1 MSAAGTGRPSPAA
14 PVRLVVLGANN
25 PETIRVINAVNRDE
39 RRLDLVGFIDNDPAK
54 QGTAF
59 CGYPV
64 LGGYDALA
72 RLDLDSVRFVNV
84 ITRDG
89 LTRFTTTRELLRRGA
104 RLTNLVHPR
113 VSLDM
118 VTLGS
123 GVYLQDSVIL
133 EALVEI
139 GDNSSIGMAALVA
152 HETRVG
158 RSVFIAHGSHLSGK
172 ITVGDGVLIG
182 AGATI
187 LPRLTI
193 GEWSVVGAGAVVTKD
208 VPPFTVV
215 AGNPARPL
223 RRVDEDAVRRAL
235 EA

>member
-1 MSAAGTGRPSPAA
+1 MSAEQGRPPGAA
-14 PVRLVVLGANN
+14 PPVRLVVMGANN
-25 PETIRVINAVNRDE
+25 PETIRVVNAVNAAGGGME
-39 RRLDLVGFIDNDPAK
+39 LVGFIDNDPAK
-54 QGTAF
+54 QGGSF
-59 CGYPV
+59 HGYPV

-72 RLDLDSVRFVNV
+72 TLDLARVGFVNT

-89 LTRFTTTRELLRRGA
+89 LTRFETTRELQRRGA
-104 RLTNLVHPR
+104 RLVNLVHPR

-118 VTLGS
+118 VTLGR

-133 EALVEI
+133 EAMVEI
-139 GDNSSIGMAALVA
+139 GDNSSIGMAGLVA

-187 LPRLTI
+187 LPRLAI
-193 GEWSVVGAGAVVTKD
+193 GEWSVVGAGSVVTRD
-208 VPPFTVV
+208 VAPFTVV
-215 AGNPARPL
+215 AGNPARVL
-223 RRVDEDAVRRAL
+223 RRVDEQAVRRVL